1 MELTS
6 MFTVLMI
13 SDAFLFSLIFLF
25 VEEIHHLLNVYIEL
39 TWLC

>member
-1 MELTS
+1 

-25 VEEIHHLLNVYIEL
+25 VEDNERKCQCASVYLEL
-39 TWLC
+39 AQWN